1 MALLVNGE
9 LIDDAAL
16 REERRA
22 LRRAL
27 AEKLPDE
34 SASTIEDK
42 AREWARENLI
52 ERVLL
57 RQAALRDPAPIS
69 EEAIA
74 EVMQAVRAKIDSQPG
89 RLESPSD
96 ADLRRDVELRLRID
110 RFLSNL
116 TASVARPRRKDVVE
130 YYKKNRA
137 SFHGPEAVHAAHIV
151 KNVDEQNSEESARKA
166 IEQVQLALQN
176 GAPFE
181 KLADE
186 FSDCPG
192 RGGDLGYFTRGQM
205 VAEFEA
211 VAFALSPGEISDIF
225 RTQFGFH
232 IVKVYD
238 HRAEGVLPL
247 EDVSAGIEEHVFAQK
262 KQKVVDQHSD
272 SLRAKAEIKEVA
284 SPQT

>member
-34 SASTIEDK
+34 SASIIEEK

-57 RQAALRDPAPIS
+57 RQAALLDPTPIS
-69 EEAIA
+69 EEAIVG
-74 EVMQAVRAKIDSQPG
+74 VMHAVRGKLGSQPS
-89 RLESPSD
+89 LESPTD

-110 RFLSNL
+110 RFLSGL
-116 TASVARPRRKDVVE
+116 TASVARPRRKDIVE

-137 SFHGPEAVHAAHIV
+137 SFEGPEAVHAAHIV
-151 KNVDEQNSEESARKA
+151 KNVDEQHSEESARIA
-166 IEQVQLALQN
+166 VEQIQLALKN
-176 GAPFE
+176 GDPFE

-192 RGGDLGYFTRGQM
+192 RGGDLGYFSRGQM

-238 HRAEGVLPL
+238 RRAEGVLPL
-247 EDVSAGIEEHVFAQK
+247 EAVSAGIEEHLFAQK
-262 KQKVVDQHSD
+262 KQKVIDRHSD
-272 SLRAKAEIKEVA
+272 SLRAKAEIREIA